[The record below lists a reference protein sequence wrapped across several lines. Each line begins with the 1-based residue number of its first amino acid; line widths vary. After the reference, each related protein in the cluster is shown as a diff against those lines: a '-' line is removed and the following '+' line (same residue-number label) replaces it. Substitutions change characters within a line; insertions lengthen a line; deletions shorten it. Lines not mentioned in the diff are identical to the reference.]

1 VVQRA
6 KEMFMKE
13 RLGRFLAVG
22 GFIMCVACF
31 RAEAAPGVVRV
42 AKFSDSS
49 IDESS
54 GLAASKRYPGFFW
67 THNDQG
73 HAPVLFAVN
82 RAGKTVG
89 RYKVTGA
96 TINDWEDVAVD
107 NAGHIYIADTGN
119 NDGTRDKVQVY
130 LVTEPNPR
138 ASGSA
143 RVQKTWKL
151 TYPSSGSFNGEAFFV
166 NNGYGYLVGKDLVN
180 NGAPVYR
187 FPISSPGS
195 FMLQR
200 VGTLKVNSRV
210 TGAAVSTDNGSLGIV
225 TENGAYVFQIN
236 GSATRAFVV
245 RPFFTPLNESSM
257 EGGTFAGD
265 GFLVSSEN
273 GDLFLFNQPPFRK
286 R

>member
-1 VVQRA
+1 
-6 KEMFMKE
+6 MGFMKE
-13 RLGRFLAVG
+13 CLAKVLSLG
-22 GFIMCVACF
+22 GFMMCLACLP
-31 RAEAAPGVVRV
+31 AHSAPGVVHL

-54 GLAASKRYPGFFW
+54 GLTASKRFPGIFW

-73 HAPVLFAVN
+73 HLPVLFAVN
-82 RAGKTVG
+82 RAGKTVA
-89 RYKVTGA
+89 RYKVTGVN
-96 TINDWEDVAVD
+96 IDDWEDVAVD
-107 NAGHIYIADTGN
+107 NSGHIYIADTGN
-119 NDGTRDKVQVY
+119 NDGSRDKVQVY
-130 LVTEPNPR
+130 LIPEPTPKG
-138 ASGSA
+138 SGSV
-143 RVQKTWKL
+143 RVQKSWKL
-151 TYPSSGSFNGEAFFV
+151 SYPSSGSFNGEAFFV
-166 NNGYGYLVGKDLVN
+166 NNGYGYLVGKELVN

-200 VGTLKVNSRV
+200 VGTLRVNSRV